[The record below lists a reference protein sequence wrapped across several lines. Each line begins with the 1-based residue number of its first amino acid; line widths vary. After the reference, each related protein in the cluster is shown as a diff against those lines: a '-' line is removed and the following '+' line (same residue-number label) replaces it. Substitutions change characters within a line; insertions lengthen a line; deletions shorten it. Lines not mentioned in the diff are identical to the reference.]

1 MLELKQVVAGYG
13 KLMVLDRIE
22 LFIKAG
28 TVTGLIGANGAGKTT
43 TLSAVAGI
51 LPIAS
56 GEIRF
61 LGERIDGLTP
71 DRVCRKGISL
81 GPQTRELFP
90 QMTVYENLE
99 IAGLASDGK
108 ANVRKRV
115 DKVLEGF
122 PRLVERLSYR
132 ASSLSGGE
140 QQMLVI
146 ARALMAEPKL
156 LLLDEPTTGLA
167 PLVIDYLHQIISDLA
182 RAGQTIL
189 LVEQNIRLVMSVAQ
203 TVHVMRKGAIVY
215 SGGVDDLSAS
225 GKLAEYY
232 LQ

>member
-1 MLELKQVVAGYG
+1 MLELKQVVTGYG
-13 KLMVLDRIE
+13 KLTVVDGLDLSIE
-22 LFIKAG
+22 AG

-43 TLSAVAGI
+43 TLSAVAGL
-51 LPIAS
+51 LPITG

-61 LGERIDGLTP
+61 LGERIDGLSP
-71 DRVCRKGISL
+71 DQVCARGVSL
-81 GPQTRELFP
+81 GPQSRELFP

-99 IAGLASDGK
+99 IAAIAIHGSV
-108 ANVRKRV
+108 NVRARV
-115 DKVLEGF
+115 DRVLEGF
-122 PRLVERLSYR
+122 PRLIERSRHR

-146 ARALMAEPKL
+146 ARALMAEPRL

-167 PLVIDYLHQIISDLA
+167 PLVIDYLEDIIARLA

-189 LVEQNIRLVMSVAQ
+189 LVEQNIRLVLSLAR
-203 TVHVMRKGAIVY
+203 TVHVMRKGQVIY
-215 SGGVDDLSAS
+215 SGSVGELVAS
-225 GKLAEYY
+225 GKLPDYY